1 MQRIFIVLFLS
12 PFISFGQD
20 SSLTNCLK
28 SNASFFQDSALHQNI
43 VANIENLKEGSFYM
57 ISQIH
62 NSKIDIPLEKELL
75 FSLHSKGVYYDISE
89 YPHSAFF
96 LINEYLKSGDTSILK
111 LVSPKAPFT
120 FIKDVY
126 LFNQRQV
133 TEKQIKFFGIDYEL
147 YNLDRGKP
155 YKNSLLFI
163 YKHRKAAIVN
173 TVFENLFIQLSNID
187 EKDIKGLTSLHN
199 LLQTT
204 LYKNEDKIEEIFSTY
219 SDDILL
225 ILSAPTKYKSIPKRD
240 KWLFQRFKTV
250 YEIVLRSNNN
260 PKFIAS
266 FGAAHVNASNKNN
279 ITYKLRT
286 FNESPVK
293 EKVVIIGTQYFNGGG
308 GISEAQ
314 NYTSAGI
321 FDFTATK
328 TTLKSISS
336 IFEDKKETVALLKQD
351 KLTCLDNKVENIA
364 VLNWLFLIN
373 KQEWVKYWKWE

>member
-1 MQRIFIVLFLS
+1 MQKIFIVFSLF
-12 PFISFGQD
+12 PFLSFGQD
-20 SSLTNCLK
+20 SSLTNCIN
-28 SNASFFQDSALHQNI
+28 SNASFFQDTALHQNI
-43 VANIENLKEGSFYM
+43 VANIENLKEGNFYM

-62 NSKIDIPLEKELL
+62 NSKIDIPLEKEFL

-111 LVSPKAPFT
+111 LVNLKAPFT

-126 LFNQRQV
+126 LFNQKQII
-133 TEKQIKFFGIDYEL
+133 EKQIKFFGIDYEL
-147 YNLDRGKP
+147 YNPDRGRH
-155 YKNSLLFI
+155 YKNSLMFI
-163 YKHRKAAIVN
+163 YNHRKTAIAN
-173 TVFENLFIQLSNID
+173 TVFENLFNQLDSTD
-187 EKDIKGLTSLHN
+187 EKDIKALTSLHK

-204 LYKNEDKIEEIFSTY
+204 FNKNENKIKEIFSNY

-225 ILSAPTKYKSIPKRD
+225 ILSAPTEYKTIPKRD

-250 YEIVLRSNNN
+250 YDIVSRSNNN

-266 FGAAHVNASNKNN
+266 FGAAHVKASNDNN
-279 ITYKLRT
+279 ITHKLQT

-293 EKVVIIGTQYFNGGG
+293 GKVVIIGAHYFNGGG
-308 GISEAQ
+308 GIKEAK

-321 FDFTATK
+321 IDFMATE
-328 TTLKSISS
+328 TTLKSIST
-336 IFEDKKETVALLKQD
+336 IFADKKETIALLQQD
-351 KLTCLDNKVENIA
+351 KLNCFDNKVEKITA
-364 VLNWLFLIN
+364 LNWLFLIN